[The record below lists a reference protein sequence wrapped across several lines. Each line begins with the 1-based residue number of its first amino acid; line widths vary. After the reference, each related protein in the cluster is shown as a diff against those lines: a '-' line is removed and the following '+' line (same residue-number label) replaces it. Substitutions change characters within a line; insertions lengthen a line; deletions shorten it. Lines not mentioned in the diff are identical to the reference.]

1 MYVMSAQ
8 GSGIEGIGV
17 DFEVDVDQWASQ
29 YARRVGRVLQC
40 LALQSTW
47 SVCGVERETSAGGR
61 LREVYSQLEDDRNL
75 WRLMPMLVPS
85 YHRAEGLEDVGIG
98 EGAQCTEVWD
108 DERGVAGA
116 LERAFD
122 VVILCV
128 GGVAWVR
135 V

>member
-8 GSGIEGIGV
+8 GSGIDSIGI
-17 DFEVDVDQWASQ
+17 DFGVDVDQWASRC
-29 YARRVGRVLQC
+29 ARRVGRVLQR

-47 SVCGVERETSAGGR
+47 SVCGVERETAAGGR
-61 LREVYSQLEDDRNL
+61 LGEVYRQLEDDRNL

-85 YHRAEGLEDVGIG
+85 YLRAEGLEVVGVG
-98 EGAQCTEVWD
+98 EGEECTEVWD

-122 VVILCV
+122 VVNCV
-128 GGVAWVR
+128 CEWVW

>member
-1 MYVMSAQ
+1 MGEDENEGEGGQMGVEDEDTQ
-8 GSGIEGIGV
+8 CPDIHGIEGSGIEGIGV

-75 WRLMPMLVPS
+75 WRLVPMLVP
-85 YHRAEGLEDVGIG
+85 
-98 EGAQCTEVWD
+98 
-108 DERGVAGA
+108 
-116 LERAFD
+116 
-122 VVILCV
+122 
-128 GGVAWVR
+128 
-135 V
+135 